1 MVFYLKT
8 IEMENQPKDQN
19 QENQQPNDDVAKK
32 TKTNQYTPE
41 EKKFADGE
49 GTELDKAIDGDE
61 TNPATRGE

>member
-1 MVFYLKT
+1 
-8 IEMENQPKDQN
+8 MENQPKNKQEEGKPQN
-19 QENQQPNDDVAKK
+19 QAENK

-49 GTELDKAIDGDE
+49 GTKLDKAIDGDE

>member
-1 MVFYLKT
+1 
-8 IEMENQPKDQN
+8 MENQSKNKQEEGQPKDKT
-19 QENQQPNDDVAKK
+19 DSK

-49 GTELDKAIDGDE
+49 GTKLDKAIDGDE